1 MDKLRKTRPLLRAQR
16 PAAQVIAT
24 PEVWLEG
31 EAVRQ
36 LDEIA
41 ATPDCAMAIGMPDL
55 HPGPGIPIGAAF
67 GFAST
72 VHPRLVG
79 SDAGCGALVVGL
91 GKVKLTSSLERRV
104 RAEFDGP
111 PLTDVD
117 PAELCRAVWKYGPAG
132 LSDFGLPEIVEALAQ
147 RLAEDGRFESGE
159 LLSSVFGSALATI
172 GGGNHFA
179 EIGRVA
185 DVVDREAAGALGL
198 RRGSLVLLCHSGS
211 RGLGKALADK
221 WGHAALKQDEAAVYL
236 AELAGALRYA
246 RANRILLAGRLL
258 KALGVSRSGKI
269 ACAFDTV
276 HNCVDH
282 ESCGDR
288 ELWVHRKGCA
298 PAHEGQ
304 LAAVLG
310 SRGTPSWIM
319 RGRGNSAGLSSVAHG
334 AGRKMKRSEAREK
347 IRARYRRKQLQQSR
361 LGGLVICDD
370 RKLLYEEHPDAY
382 KDIAPVI
389 DSLEKAALADRI
401 VSVEPL
407 ITVKK

>member
-1 MDKLRKTRPLLRAQR
+1 MDNFLKKAPPRAASQAATRL
-16 PAAQVIAT
+16 VAT
-24 PEVWLEG
+24 PEVWMEG

-36 LDEIA
+36 LDQVATA
-41 ATPDCAMAIGMPDL
+41 ADCEMAVGMPDL

-67 GFAST
+67 GFRST

-91 GKVKLTSSLERRV
+91 GKVKLTSALERRV
-104 RAEFDGP
+104 RAEFQSP
-111 PLTDVD
+111 PLEEVD
-117 PAELCRAVWKYGPAG
+117 TEALCEAVWKKGPMG
-132 LSDFGLPEIVEALAQ
+132 LVDFALGDVVDAVAEGLDA
-147 RLAEDGRFESGE
+147 DGHCESGE
-159 LLSSVFGSALATI
+159 LISPVFGSALGTI

-185 DVVDREAAGALGL
+185 KVVDRPAAEALGL
-198 RRGSLVLLCHSGS
+198 RQGSLVLLCHSGS

-221 WGHAALKQDEAAVYL
+221 WGHAELQAREAAPYL
-236 AELAGALRYA
+236 AELAGAVRYA
-246 RANRILLAGRLL
+246 RANRILLAARLL
-258 KALGVSRSGKI
+258 RALGVARCSKI
-269 ACAFDTV
+269 ACAFDSV
-276 HNCVDH
+276 HNCVQR
-282 ESCGDR
+282 ECCGQS

-304 LAAVLG
+304 FAAVLG
-310 SRGTPSWIM
+310 SRGTSSWIM

-347 IRARYRRKQLQQSR
+347 IRARYRRKQLKQTR

-370 RKLLYEEHPDAY
+370 NKLLYEEHPDAY
-382 KDIAPVI
+382 KDIEPVI
-389 DSLEKAALADRI
+389 ASLEKAELADRV
-401 VSVEPL
+401 VSLEPL